1 MSSAIAGS
9 GAYVKILVIRRDNI
23 GDLVCTTPL
32 FAALRKHYPNARID
46 ALVNSYNG
54 PVLAGNPDLDH
65 VYAYS
70 KHKHVAGRQSR
81 IAWLRDRLALL
92 WQLRRQKFDLIILA
106 KSSFDQHGLRFAR
119 QIGGRKILG
128 FAPVDGKTVDLDIAV
143 PEGPG
148 EHEHEV
154 ELVLRLLPPLGI
166 VSAPGP
172 LKVVPVCMAEDTITA
187 PIAIHISAREE
198 ERQWPVEKWIA
209 LTRQLL
215 AKTGISVMLL
225 WAPGSR
231 DDLKHPG
238 DDELATALLNA
249 LSDSERQRVLP
260 RPTQTLPELVAALS
274 EARLL
279 ICCDGGALHI
289 AAGLGKPVVGLFQNH
304 PIKYNHWYPWGVPH
318 RVVRSPVSRVEDI
331 EVAALTE
338 ATLSLLEA

>member
-1 MSSAIAGS
+1 M
-9 GAYVKILVIRRDNI
+9 KILVIRRDNI

-32 FAALRKHYPNARID
+32 FAALRQHYPHARID

-54 PVLAGNPDLDH
+54 HVLAGNSDLDH
-65 VYAYS
+65 VYVYS
-70 KHKHVAGRQSR
+70 KYKHVSATQSR

-128 FAPVDGKTVDLDIAV
+128 FAPVDGRNAGLDIAV

-154 ELVLRLLPPLGI
+154 ELVFRLLPPLGI
-166 VSAPGP
+166 VATPGP
-172 LKVVPVCMAEDTITA
+172 LKVVPVHMAEDATTA
-187 PIAIHISAREE
+187 PIAIHISAREA
-198 ERQWPVEKWIA
+198 ERQWPIDKWIG

-215 AKTGISVMLL
+215 ATTTNPVMLL

-231 DDLKHPG
+231 NDTAHPG
-238 DDELATALLNA
+238 DDELAAALLDA
-249 LSDSERQRVLP
+249 LDETERQRVLP
-260 RPTQTLPELVAALS
+260 RPTRTLPELVAALS

-289 AAGLGKPVVGLFQNH
+289 AAGLDKPVVGLFQNH

-318 RVVRSPVSRVEDI
+318 RVVRAPISRVEGI
-331 EVAALTE
+331 EIAAVAE
-338 ATLSLLEA
+338 ATLSLLES

>member
-1 MSSAIAGS
+1 M
-9 GAYVKILVIRRDNI
+9 KILVIRRDNI

-65 VYAYS
+65 VCVYS
-70 KHKHVAGRQSR
+70 KHKHVAGKQSR
-81 IAWLRDRLALL
+81 VAWLRDRLALL

-128 FAPVDGKTVDLDIAV
+128 FAPVDGRAVDLDIAV

-154 ELVLRLLPPLGI
+154 ELVFRLLPPLGI

-172 LKVVPVCMAEDTITA
+172 LKVVPVRAGDALAAVPLAPAA

-198 ERQWPVEKWIA
+198 ERQWPIEKWIG

-215 AKTGISVMLL
+215 AASTNPVMLL

-260 RPTQTLPELVAALS
+260 RSTQTLPELVAALS

-289 AAGLGKPVVGLFQNH
+289 ASGLGKPVVGLFQNH

-318 RVVRSPVSRVEDI
+318 QVVRGPVGRVNDI
-331 EVAALTE
+331 EVAE
-338 ATLSLLEA
+338 VIKATLSLLDT

>member
-1 MSSAIAGS
+1 M
-9 GAYVKILVIRRDNI
+9 KILVIRRDNI

-32 FAALRKHYPNARID
+32 FAALRQHYPHARID

-54 PVLAGNPDLDH
+54 PVLTGNPDLDQ
-65 VYAYS
+65 VYVYS
-70 KHKHVAGRQSR
+70 KYKHVAGTKSR
-81 IAWLRDRLALL
+81 AAWLRDRLALL

-106 KSSFDQHGLRFAR
+106 KSSYDQHGLRFAR

-128 FAPVDGKTVDLDIAV
+128 FAPVNGKSVDLDIAV

-154 ELVLRLLPPLGI
+154 ELVFRLLPPLGI
-166 VSAPGP
+166 DANPGR
-172 LKVVPVCMAEDTITA
+172 LKVMPVLAGDA
-187 PIAIHISAREE
+187 PAIAPVAIHISAREV
-198 ERQWPVEKWIA
+198 ERQWPIDKWTG

-215 AKTGISVMLL
+215 AVTTNPVMLL

-231 DDLKHPG
+231 NDPAHPG
-238 DDELATALLNA
+238 DDELATALLDA
-249 LSDSERQRVLP
+249 LSETERQRVLP
-260 RPTQTLPELVAALS
+260 RPTRTLPELVTALS

-289 AAGLGKPVVGLFQNH
+289 AAGLGKTVVGLFQNH

-318 RVVRSPVSRVEDI
+318 RIVRAPVSRVEDI
-331 EVAALTE
+331 EVVPVAE
-338 ATLSLLEA
+338 ATQSLLEA

>member
-1 MSSAIAGS
+1 M
-9 GAYVKILVIRRDNI
+9 KILVIRRDNI

-32 FAALRKHYPNARID
+32 FGALRQHYPHARID

-65 VYAYS
+65 VYVYS
-70 KHKHVAGRQSR
+70 KYKHVAATQSR

-119 QIGGRKILG
+119 QIGGGKILG
-128 FAPVDGKTVDLDIAV
+128 FAPVDGKNNDLDIAV

-154 ELVLRLLPPLGI
+154 ELVFRLLPPLGI
-166 VSAPGP
+166 DVSPGP
-172 LKVVPVCMAEDTITA
+172 LKVVPAAHMAEDATTA
-187 PIAIHISAREE
+187 PIAIHISAREA
-198 ERQWPVEKWIA
+198 ERQWPIDKWIE

-215 AKTGISVMLL
+215 AVTTNPVMLL
-225 WAPGSR
+225 WAPGSQN
-231 DDLKHPG
+231 DPAHPG
-238 DDELATALLNA
+238 DDELAAAVLDALNET
-249 LSDSERQRVLP
+249 ERQRVLP
-260 RPTQTLPELVAALS
+260 RPTRTLPELVAALS

-304 PIKYNHWYPWGVPH
+304 PIKYNHWYPWAVVH
-318 RVVRSPVSRVEDI
+318 RVVRAPVSRVEDI
-331 EVAALTE
+331 EVVAVAE
-338 ATLSLLEA
+338 ATLSLLES

>member
-1 MSSAIAGS
+1 M
-9 GAYVKILVIRRDNI
+9 KILVIRRDNI

-32 FAALRKHYPNARID
+32 FAALRQHSPHARIE

-54 PVLAGNPDLDH
+54 PVLACNTDLDQ
-65 VYAYS
+65 VYVYS
-70 KHKHVAGRQSR
+70 KYKHVAGRQSR

-119 QIGGRKILG
+119 QIGGKKILG

-154 ELVLRLLPPLGI
+154 ELIFRLLPPLSI
-166 VSAPGP
+166 HTSPGP
-172 LKVVPVCMAEDTITA
+172 LRVVPVRPPKAEA
-187 PIAIHISAREE
+187 AAPEPIALHISAREA
-198 ERQWPVEKWIA
+198 ERQWPIEKWTA

-215 AKTGISVMLL
+215 AETSIPVMLL
-225 WAPGSR
+225 WAPGSQN
-231 DDLKHPG
+231 DPAHPG
-238 DDELATALLNA
+238 DDELAAALLNA
-249 LSDSERQRVLP
+249 LSQTERQRVLP

-274 EARLL
+274 ESRQL

-289 AAGLGKPVVGLFQNH
+289 ASGLGKPVVGLFQNH

-318 RVVRSPVSRVEDI
+318 RVVRAPVSRVEDI
-331 EVAALTE
+331 EVAAVTQ
-338 ATLSLLEA
+338 ATLNLLEI

>member
-1 MSSAIAGS
+1 M
-9 GAYVKILVIRRDNI
+9 KILVIRRDNI

-32 FAALRKHYPNARID
+32 FAALRQHYPHARID

-65 VYAYS
+65 VYVYS
-70 KHKHVAGRQSR
+70 KYKHVAATQSR
-81 IAWLRDRLALL
+81 IGWLRNRLALL
-92 WQLRRQKFDLIILA
+92 WKLRRQQFDLIILA

-128 FAPVDGKTVDLDIAV
+128 FAPIDGRGADLDIAV

-154 ELVLRLLPPLGI
+154 ELVFRLLPPLGI
-166 VSAPGP
+166 DASPGP
-172 LKVVPVCMAEDTITA
+172 LKVMPVQAGNAPATLPITTAA
-187 PIAIHISAREE
+187 PIAIHISAREAD
-198 ERQWPVEKWIA
+198 RQWPIEKWIE

-215 AKTGISVMLL
+215 GITTNPVMLL

-231 DDLKHPG
+231 SDPAHPG
-238 DDELATALLNA
+238 DDELATALLDA
-249 LSDSERQRVLP
+249 LSETERRQVHP
-260 RPTQTLPELVAALS
+260 RPTQNLSELVAAIS
-274 EARLL
+274 EAVLL

-318 RVVRSPVSRVEDI
+318 SVIKAPVSDVEGI
-331 EVAALTE
+331 AVSQVVEAAQ
-338 ATLSLLEA
+338 SLL

>member
-1 MSSAIAGS
+1 M
-9 GAYVKILVIRRDNI
+9 KILVIRRDNI

-32 FAALRKHYPNARID
+32 FAALRQHYPNARID

-65 VYAYS
+65 VYVYS
-70 KHKHVAGRQSR
+70 KYKHVAGRQSR
-81 IAWLRDRLALL
+81 IVWLRDRLALL

-128 FAPVDGKTVDLDIAV
+128 FAPVNGKSADLDIAV

-154 ELVLRLLPPLGI
+154 ELIFRLLPPLGI
-166 VSAPGP
+166 RTSPGP
-172 LKVVPVCMAEDTITA
+172 LKVAPVCAAEATA
-187 PIAIHISAREE
+187 QEPIALHISAREA
-198 ERQWPVEKWIA
+198 ERQWPIEKWTA

-215 AKTGISVMLL
+215 AETSMPVMLL
-225 WAPGSR
+225 WAPGSQN
-231 DDLKHPG
+231 DPAHPG
-238 DDELATALLNA
+238 DDELAAALLDA
-249 LSDSERQRVLP
+249 LNETERQRVLP
-260 RPTQTLPELVAALS
+260 RPTRTLPELVTALS

-318 RVVRSPVSRVEDI
+318 RVLRAPVSRVEDI
-331 EVAALTE
+331 EVVAVAE

>member
-1 MSSAIAGS
+1 M
-9 GAYVKILVIRRDNI
+9 KILVIRRDNI

-32 FAALRKHYPNARID
+32 FAVLRQHYPAARID

-65 VYAYS
+65 VYVYS
-70 KHKHVAGRQSR
+70 KYKHVAATQLR
-81 IAWLRDRLALL
+81 ITWLRDRLALL
-92 WQLRRQKFDLIILA
+92 WQLRCQKFDLIILA
-106 KSSFDQHGLRFAR
+106 KSSFDQYGLRFAR

-128 FAPVDGKTVDLDIAV
+128 FAPVDGRHADLDIAV

-154 ELVLRLLPPLGI
+154 ELVFRLLPPLGI
-166 VSAPGP
+166 DESPGP
-172 LKVVPVCMAEDTITA
+172 LKVMPVRAGNAPAAA
-187 PIAIHISAREE
+187 PIAIHISAREA
-198 ERQWPVEKWIA
+198 ERQLPIEKWIE

-215 AKTGISVMLL
+215 ATTTKPVMLL

-231 DDLKHPG
+231 NDPAHPG
-238 DDELATALLNA
+238 DDELAAALLDV
-249 LSDSERQRVLP
+249 LSVPERQRVLP
-260 RPTQTLPELVAALS
+260 RPTRTLPELVAALS

-318 RVVRSPVSRVEDI
+318 RVVRAPVSRVEDI
-331 EVAALTE
+331 EVVAVAEAA
-338 ATLSLLEA
+338 LSLLQS

>member
-1 MSSAIAGS
+1 M
-9 GAYVKILVIRRDNI
+9 KILVIRRDNI

-32 FAALRKHYPNARID
+32 FAALRQHYPLARID

-65 VYAYS
+65 VYVYS
-70 KHKHVAGRQSR
+70 KYKHVAATQSR

-106 KSSFDQHGLRFAR
+106 KSSYDQHGLRFAR
-119 QIGGRKILG
+119 QIGGRKIIG
-128 FAPVDGKTVDLDIAV
+128 FAPVNGKSADLDIAV

-154 ELVLRLLPPLGI
+154 ELVFRLLPPLGI
-166 VSAPGP
+166 DTRPGS
-172 LKVVPVCMAEDTITA
+172 LKVMSVRTGDAPAVAPTAPVT
-187 PIAIHISAREE
+187 PIAIHISAREA
-198 ERQWPVEKWIA
+198 ERQWPIDKWIG

-215 AKTGISVMLL
+215 AATTNPVMLL
-225 WAPGSR
+225 WAPGSQN
-231 DDLKHPG
+231 DSTHPG
-238 DDELATALLNA
+238 DDELAVAVLDALNET
-249 LSDSERQRVLP
+249 ERQRVLP
-260 RPTQTLPELVAALS
+260 RPTRTLPELVTALS

-318 RVVRSPVSRVEDI
+318 RVLRAPVSRVEDI
-331 EVAALTE
+331 EVVAVAE

>member
-1 MSSAIAGS
+1 M
-9 GAYVKILVIRRDNI
+9 KILVIRRDNI

-32 FAALRKHYPNARID
+32 FAALRQHYPHAPIE

-65 VYAYS
+65 VYVYS
-70 KHKHVAGRQSR
+70 KYKHVAATQSH

-106 KSSFDQHGLRFAR
+106 KSSFDQQGLRFAR

-128 FAPVDGKTVDLDIAV
+128 FAPVDGRNADLDIDV

-154 ELVLRLLPPLGI
+154 ELIFRLLPPLGI
-166 VSAPGP
+166 DARPGS
-172 LKVVPVCMAEDTITA
+172 LKVMPVRASDLSAIA
-187 PIAIHISAREE
+187 PTPPVAIHISAREA
-198 ERQWPVEKWIA
+198 ERKWPIYKWIG
-209 LTRQLL
+209 LIRQLL
-215 AKTGISVMLL
+215 ATTTSTVMLL
-225 WAPGSR
+225 WAPGSLN
-231 DDLKHPG
+231 DPAHPG
-238 DDELATALLNA
+238 EDELAAALLEV
-249 LSDSERQRVLP
+249 LSESERQRVLP
-260 RPTQTLPELVAALS
+260 RPTRTLPELVAALS

-304 PIKYNHWYPWGVPH
+304 MIKYNHWYPWGVPH
-318 RVVRSPVSRVEDI
+318 QVVRAPVSRVEDI
-331 EVAALTE
+331 EGVAVAE

>member
-1 MSSAIAGS
+1 M
-9 GAYVKILVIRRDNI
+9 KILVIRRDNI

-32 FAALRKHYPNARID
+32 FAALRQHYPHARID

-65 VYAYS
+65 VYVYS
-70 KHKHVAGRQSR
+70 KYKHVAAAQSR

-119 QIGGRKILG
+119 QIGGHKILG
-128 FAPVDGKTVDLDIAV
+128 FAPVDGKSADLDIAV

-154 ELVLRLLPPLGI
+154 ELVFRLLPPLGI
-166 VSAPGP
+166 SAGPGP
-172 LKVVPVCMAEDTITA
+172 LKVVPVRVGNAPTASPMATAA
-187 PIAIHISAREE
+187 PIAIHISAREA
-198 ERQWPVEKWIA
+198 ERQWPINKWIG

-215 AKTGISVMLL
+215 ARTTNPIMLL
-225 WAPGSR
+225 WAPGSQN
-231 DDLKHPG
+231 DPTHPG
-238 DDELATALLNA
+238 DDELATALLDA
-249 LSDSERQRVLP
+249 ISETERQRALP
-260 RPTQTLPELVAALS
+260 RPTRTLPELVAALS
-274 EARLL
+274 EARLV

-318 RVVRSPVSRVEDI
+318 QVVRAPVSRVEDI
-331 EVAALTE
+331 EVAKVAEAVLT
-338 ATLSLLEA
+338 LLDA